1 VLDATC
7 LNRLMSSTA
16 AVKGLYGWLMI
27 DFGAMVVYVQ
37 RAAVFE
43 GERRKTKEKDFTTPS
58 EEVQRKKKV

>member
-1 VLDATC
+1 
-7 LNRLMSSTA
+7 MSSTA